1 MKGNSF
7 TLSISIL
14 ALSIA
19 MTACTNNSDTQNV
32 TLPAPKV
39 SIDNMASDS
48 SINDFKNKPY
58 AQFFT
63 YPYKHGAE
71 IEPAMGGILV
81 MKDGCLL
88 IQNDDRLNVPVFP
101 HGITTWNE
109 ETQTLIANGVDIPL
123 NTELFTNGPLNGG
136 KYDPNYDYNF
146 EQQANPKCLENR
158 YIVFLGSQFMD
169 ATDLPNN

>member
-71 IEPAMGGILV
+71 I
-81 MKDGCLL
+81 
-88 IQNDDRLNVPVFP
+88 
-101 HGITTWNE
+101 
-109 ETQTLIANGVDIPL
+109 
-123 NTELFTNGPLNGG
+123 
-136 KYDPNYDYNF
+136 
-146 EQQANPKCLENR
+146 
-158 YIVFLGSQFMD
+158 
-169 ATDLPNN
+169 